1 MDDIPGELHLFK
13 DAGADGIPGSGE
25 FRYAEGARRLR
36 CSASFFVERGDADSW
51 RKERSPA
58 GSQVY
63 GRLAKLGNR
72 AAAVRPALEPAD
84 QHSLRQGRGAECRL
98 E

>member
-1 MDDIPGELHLFK
+1 MDDIPRQLHLFE
-13 DAGADGIPGSGE
+13 DARADGIPGSGE
-25 FRYAEGARRLR
+25 FRDAEGARLIR
-36 CSASFFVERGDADSW
+36 CSASFFVERGDADSR

-63 GRLAKLGNR
+63 WRVAKLGNR
-72 AAAVRPALEPAD
+72 AAAVRPAVEPAD
-84 QHSLRQGRGAECRL
+84 EHSLRQGRGAECRL